1 MRNCCTVCHG
11 RLHIWQR
18 VWGRVDHPSCR
29 SKSMEKKPVPRAS
42 YAKSPVTTIRITPG
56 GELGIGFSN
65 PPPATIGATARFLP
79 RIAYLRRLSRRTVT
93 KKPKQRA
100 SQPRHGV
107 GLQYRK
113 RNEQRRLTTRQAADL
128 TNRGPPYLLT

>member
-1 MRNCCTVCHG
+1 MRNCCTVCDG
-11 RLHIWQR
+11 GLQIWER

-29 SKSMEKKPVPRAS
+29 FKGTAKKPVPPAS
-42 YAKSPVTTIRITPG
+42 YAKSPVRAITITPG

-65 PPPATIGATARFLP
+65 PPPGTIGATARFLP

-100 SQPRHGV
+100 TQPRHGV

-113 RNEQRRLTTRQAADL
+113 RDEQRRFTTRQAAVL
-128 TNRGPPYLLT
+128 TNGGPPYLLA